1 MELSKLTVKVKGGSF
16 KKING
21 FVMLDKH
28 DHMDDNFMPMAFIK
42 ISAEN
47 ISAEQ
52 MRKFTFRGN
61 LVTSFDVQFKLGEIH
76 LYLSTAATYLEISH
90 PDYGKT
96 EFRFSETLCD
106 FCAYEM
112 TIVGE

>member
-1 MELSKLTVKVKGGSF
+1 
-16 KKING
+16 
-21 FVMLDKH
+21 MLDKY
-28 DHMDDNFMPMAFIK
+28 DHLDMNNAPMALIK

-61 LVTSFDVQFKLGEIH
+61 LATFFDVQFNLGEIH
-76 LYLSTAATYLEISH
+76 LYLSTAATFIEISH